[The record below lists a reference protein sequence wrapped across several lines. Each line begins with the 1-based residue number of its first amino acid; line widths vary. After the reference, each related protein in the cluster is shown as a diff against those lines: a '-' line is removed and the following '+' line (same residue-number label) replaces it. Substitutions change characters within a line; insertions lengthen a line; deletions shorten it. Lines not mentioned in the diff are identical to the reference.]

1 MSTVGYIKSKIREVQ
16 PVIVEST
23 EVLMACMEALRSC
36 GVLNE
41 EMVKLASS
49 IENLEEVTN
58 LLEKRKKQFDNF
70 EES

>member
-23 EVLMACMEALRSC
+23 EVLMACMETLRSC

-49 IENLEEVTN
+49 IENLEKVN
-58 LLEKRKKQFDNF
+58 SLLEKRKKQFDSY
-70 EES
+70 EEP

>member
-23 EVLMACMEALRSC
+23 EVLMACMETLRSC

-49 IENLEEVTN
+49 IENLEEVTS
-58 LLEKRKKQFDNF
+58 LLEKRKKQFDSY
-70 EES
+70 EEP